1 MNLMD
6 MAKGLMENA
15 LGNNNA
21 GGMIQVVAQLIEK
34 NGGIQGL
41 VQKFSQ
47 NGMGDV
53 VQSWVS
59 TGQNMPINAS
69 QIAQVFGNDQIA
81 QIAKSL
87 NLDSSA
93 ITGQLAQMLPNVI
106 DKLTPDGQA
115 PTGGVDMNQIMSLAK
130 SFLSK

>member
-6 MAKGLMENA
+6 MAKGLMGNA

-47 NGMGDV
+47 NGMGEV

-69 QIAQVFGNDQIA
+69 QIAQVFGNDQIS

-93 ITGQLAQMLPNVI
+93 ITGQLAQMLPNVV

-115 PTGGVDMNQIMSLAK
+115 PAGGVDMNQIMSLAK
-130 SFLSK
+130 GFLSK